1 MEVST
6 KMSFFSYLRIT
17 RRCCCCR
24 YHRKFK
30 DIAKIG
36 DHSERALRKQ
46 WLNMVQ
52 HYRIQ
57 KSNMRVTPLN
67 KQCIDVLNKEWE
79 FFGEIHTYMTQRTT
93 DLHSYALKEPNVD
106 QSNNNVSV
114 RTVANDHSFA
124 ECSSKPSI
132 ARSTKNTTDPAS
144 PGCTESPSTP
154 VADKPEAPESGLQ
167 QNSDAVITAELSPA
181 YTFTDWDSQESSEP
195 SDPVAVEV
203 SDLSETESIATKPA
217 AADTA
222 SKTVTVSDAAPMA
235 TTPKRK
241 RKALTE
247 REKYYRH
254 RRRFEHRMEARLGG
268 LCVVAGQLLEHLVP
282 DMNVTPLLMNI
293 YNNVDY
299 TCDSSCDNDDDSDN
313 DTDDEDDNV
322 VGAENGQ
329 P

>member
-6 KMSFFSYLRIT
+6 KICFFFSYLHIT

-24 YHRKFK
+24 SHRKFK

-46 WLNMVQ
+46 WLSMVQ

-106 QSNNNVSV
+106 QSNNNVAV
-114 RTVANDHSFA
+114 R
-124 ECSSKPSI
+124 
-132 ARSTKNTTDPAS
+132 TKNTTDPAS

-154 VADKPEAPESGLQ
+154 VAVKSESPQSGLEQ
-167 QNSDAVITAELSPA
+167 HSDVVIKEELSPA

-203 SDLSETESIATKPA
+203 SDLSETEFITVKPA
-217 AADTA
+217 AAAAGTA
-222 SKTVTVSDAAPMA
+222 AKTVTVSDAAPMA

-254 RRRFEHRMEARLGG
+254 RRRFEHRMERRLGG
-268 LCVVAGQLLEHLVP
+268 LCVVAGQLLDHLVP

-299 TCDSSCDNDDDSDN
+299 TCDSSCDDDDDSDN
-313 DTDDEDDNV
+313 DNDDEDDNV

-329 P
+329 PWADKGKR

>member
-1 MEVST
+1 M
-6 KMSFFSYLRIT
+6 
-17 RRCCCCR
+17 
-24 YHRKFK
+24 
-30 DIAKIG
+30 AKIG

-57 KSNMRVTPLN
+57 KSNMREKPLN

-93 DLHSYALKEPNVD
+93 DLHSYALKEPNMD
-106 QSNNNVSV
+106 QSNNNVAMRALV
-114 RTVANDHSFA
+114 NDHSFA

-132 ARSTKNTTDPAS
+132 ARSTKNTTDPVS
-144 PGCTESPSTP
+144 PGRTESPSTP
-154 VADKPEAPESGLQ
+154 VADKPETSESILQ
-167 QNSDAVITAELSPA
+167 QQSDAVITAELSPA
-181 YTFTDWDSQESSEP
+181 YSFTDWDSQESSEP
-195 SDPVAVEV
+195 SDPVAVEL
-203 SDLSETESIATKPA
+203 SDLSETESIAAKPA
-217 AADTA
+217 AAAAATTA
-222 SKTVTVSDAAPMA
+222 TATKSVTSGAAPMA

-241 RKALTE
+241 RKALSE

-293 YNNVDY
+293 YNNVDN
-299 TCDSSCDNDDDSDN
+299 TCDSSCDDNDDSDN
-313 DTDDEDDNV
+313 DDEDNDDDDDDNV
-322 VGAENGQ
+322 IGAEHGQ